1 MRQYPNSTWSLAQ
14 IPHIL
19 LEVPEVTRLRYK
31 ILSTAKKI
39 FLAQN
44 EHCTQELQFNLS
56 CKKSLNALFWIS
68 LLSSITILPI
78 WSTPILWCCHH
89 HPNSTIRFLLPWHH
103 TFIWA
108 SYRKEI
114 QHLKTNMDF
123 STSTTIIKTK
133 QECFSNKWECFN
145 ICPNCFVTYSH
156 LKWLLLATPI
166 LPQFSFLQLPNINAK
181 TSRCQN
187 RKVQVWAPIYRNG
200 TEIACDWTSQVICG
214 S

>member
-19 LEVPEVTRLRYK
+19 LEVPEVTPLRYK

-78 WSTPILWCCHH
+78 WSTPILWCYHH
-89 HPNSTIRFLLPWHH
+89 HPNSTIHFLLPWHH
-103 TFIWA
+103 TF
-108 SYRKEI
+108 YE
-114 QHLKTNMDF
+114 
-123 STSTTIIKTK
+123 
-133 QECFSNKWECFN
+133 
-145 ICPNCFVTYSH
+145 
-156 LKWLLLATPI
+156 LLIGKKLSISKPTWI
-166 LPQFSFLQLPNINAK
+166 SVLQLPSSKPSKNVLV
-181 TSRCQN
+181 TSEN
-187 RKVQVWAPIYRNG
+187 VLVSVP
-200 TEIACDWTSQVICG
+200 TVL
-214 S
+214 